1 MRPEPREHIHPK
13 AITAWRISAVLTTL
27 FYLVMLIIYLIFV
40 FTEDFPMWPA
50 WPGMLFVLMTGLFDI
65 AIIPELRWRKWRYT
79 IAESE
84 IDLMRGVFIIKRT
97 LIPVNRIQH
106 VDTRQGP
113 ILRYFGLSSV
123 TISTAATM
131 HEIPALDD
139 ETADNVRNH
148 ISKLARVAREDV

>member
-13 AITAWRISAVLTTL
+13 AITAWRINAAFSLM
-27 FYLVMLIIYLIFV
+27 FYLTMLIVYLFFV

-50 WPGMLFVLMTGLFDI
+50 WLGILFVLMTALFDI

-79 IAESE
+79 VAETE

-123 TISTAATM
+123 TISTAATV

-139 ETADNVRNH
+139 ETADTVRNH
-148 ISKLARVAREDV
+148 ISKLARTAREDV

>member
-13 AITAWRISAVLTTL
+13 AITAWRINAVLTVMFYFTML
-27 FYLVMLIIYLIFV
+27 IVYLVFV

-50 WPGMLFVLMTGLFDI
+50 WIGILFVLMTGLFDI

-84 IDLMRGVFIIKRT
+84 IDLIRGVFIIKRT

-139 ETADNVRNH
+139 ETADHVRNH